1 MWGAITKSSKIPS
14 KVIFPAKCTDIL
26 SFFLHYCKTSFFSHL
41 AFYTLCWVNVA
52 KTPIKLR
59 DDSHFRVCSLF
70 SLQAFYPYIPEV
82 PLYTS
87 LSVFFAFFLVIFT
100 PHQTHLLVVVSSETR
115 SSFSSI
121 DVVSLSVYVRL
132 TLSLFFSNA
141 ISDLKLESHLYFFF
155 KTSVNVCSWFAYT

>member
-1 MWGAITKSSKIPS
+1 MLCSLGATIPPTPRFTII
-14 KVIFPAKCTDIL
+14 KVYFHVGSNNKNPAKFL
-26 SFFLHYCKTSFFSHL
+26 QKLFFLPNAQISCHSFCIIVRPPSSLIFL
-41 AFYTLCWVNVA
+41 FYTLCWVNVA

-132 TLSLFFSNA
+132 TLSLFLAMQFQ
-141 ISDLKLESHLYFFF
+141 I
-155 KTSVNVCSWFAYT
+155 

>member
-1 MWGAITKSSKIPS
+1 MWGAITKIQQNSFKSYFSCQMHRYPVILFCIIVRPPSSL
-14 KVIFPAKCTDIL
+14 IL
-26 SFFLHYCKTSFFSHL
+26 L
-41 AFYTLCWVNVA
+41 FYTLCWVNVA

-70 SLQAFYPYIPEV
+70 SLQAFYLYIPEV

-87 LSVFFAFFLVIFT
+87 LSVFFAFFLGIFT

-121 DVVSLSVYVRL
+121 DVVSLSIYVRL
-132 TLSLFFSNA
+132 TLSLFLAMQFQ
-141 ISDLKLESHLYFFF
+141 I
-155 KTSVNVCSWFAYT
+155 